1 MTNGNPFIDILK
13 ENWKHARHVESE
25 RMWFAN
31 IFAAIFAGT
40 IAYLSQAGFSRPPL
54 VLLIILAVFC
64 LLVTIKINAAFGGHI
79 KAIESILDDKKI
91 DIGEE
96 EEWRKYM
103 GLPKRKCWW
112 WKFCRVSVLTILFY
126 IAVIGFLS
134 YKIACPA

>member
-1 MTNGNPFIDILK
+1 MDKEKVFVEILK

-40 IAYLSQAGFSRPPL
+40 IAYLSQAEFSKPPL
-54 VLLIILAVFC
+54 VLLIILALFC
-64 LLVTIKINAAFGGHI
+64 LLVTIKLNAAFGGHI
-79 KAIESILDDKKI
+79 TAIKNIFNDKKI
-91 DIGEE
+91 DIGTKRT
-96 EEWRKYM
+96 WREYM
-103 GLPKRKCWW
+103 GLPERKCWW

-134 YKIACPA
+134 YKIACIA